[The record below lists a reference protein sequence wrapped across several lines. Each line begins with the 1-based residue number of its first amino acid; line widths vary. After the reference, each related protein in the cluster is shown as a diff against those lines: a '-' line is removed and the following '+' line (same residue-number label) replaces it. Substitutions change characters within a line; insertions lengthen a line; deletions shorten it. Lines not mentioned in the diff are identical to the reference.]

1 VEILQNIKES
11 LQVGKLHMTL
21 IDPEKQPTEVAGEV
35 AGRLEGMGTDAIMV
49 GGSTGVTRESLDST
63 VKCIK
68 SAVEIPVIL
77 FPADAR
83 AVSQY
88 ADAIYFMSMLNSRST
103 RMLIGEQV
111 RASKTIKDM
120 GLETISMGY
129 VVVEPGMKVGEVGLA
144 DPLPRDDPELAAR
157 YGLAAE
163 LLGMDLFY
171 LEAGSGAPSPVPTRI
186 VKAVKEEISI
196 PLVVGGGIR
205 DSKSARELMRAGA
218 DILVTGTAVEQ
229 IPDIR
234 ELEGILDAVK
244 RGNR

>member
-1 VEILQNIKES
+1 MRVLRAIMES
-11 LQVGKLHMTL
+11 LQAGQLHMTL

-35 AGRLEGMGTDAIMV
+35 ARRLEDLGTDAVMV
-49 GGSTGVTRESLDST
+49 GGSTGVTQENLDST

-68 SAVEIPVIL
+68 GAVSIPVIL
-77 FPADAR
+77 FPADAQTI
-83 AVSQY
+83 SQY

-111 RASKTIKDM
+111 RASKAIKDM

-129 VVVEPGMKVGEVGLA
+129 VVVEPGMKVGEVGHA
-144 DPLPRDDPELAAR
+144 DPLPRNDPELAVG

-171 LEAGSGAPSPVPTRI
+171 LEAGSGAPDPVPTEI
-186 VKAVKEEISI
+186 VRAVKEEISI

-205 DSKSARELMRAGA
+205 DSESATDLVRAGA
-218 DILVTGTAVEQ
+218 DILVTGTAIERM
-229 IPDIR
+229 PDPA
-234 ELEGILDAVK
+234 ELKGILDAIK
-244 RGNR
+244 RGDR